1 MEGGD
6 RQKSDLIGL
15 YYMEVWKWRS
25 GVADEEDEPLPKELV
40 IPNEYATLSSDK
52 LSVYRNKGQSVD
64 ARVVKS
70 NCPTPVKGLFYFFE
84 ITVEDAGAEGHI
96 STGFANSRFSTS
108 AILGRQV
115 GSIGYHGHNGK
126 IYVGP
131 GHSTHNAETYT
142 TGDTIGVGIN
152 YRLNKIFFTKNTKVV
167 GTIDNRIQGRL
178 YPAIAVQSE
187 GEAVKVNFGRNPFIF
202 DFEDYAAT
210 QRGAQESMGQI
221 QHRTV
226 LGIIRSYLNHYCQT
240 LEKFDEFSVYSEDPE
255 NGNYAL
261 EKRSSIRKLIMDGN
275 IDEAIS
281 ELRLCYPQIVEQD
294 DTSAICFMLNS
305 QKAIELARD
314 GRVDEFVACAKENF
328 NKFVGLK
335 KYDNVSKDV
344 AALVGYKHAEKSCV
358 RYLLDKEQ
366 REHVA
371 DAVNASILST
381 YPELTNALQSYLER
395 LLRQLTVFFQELELN
410 QSESFRLQDYFYG
423 MKI

>member
-25 GVADEEDEPLPKELV
+25 GMAAEEDEPLPKELV
-40 IPNEYATLSSDK
+40 IPNDYATVSDK
-52 LSVYRNKGQSVD
+52 LSVYKGQSED
-64 ARVVKS
+64 ARVVKA
-70 NCPTPVKGLFYFFE
+70 NCPAPVKGLFYFFE
-84 ITVEDAGAEGHI
+84 ITVEDAGAQGHI

-226 LGIIRSYLNHYCQT
+226 IGIIRSYLNHYCQT

-281 ELRLCYPQIVEQD
+281 ELRLCYPQIVED

-314 GRVDEFVACAKENF
+314 GNVKESANYARDNF
-328 NKFVGLK
+328 NKFVSLK
-335 KYDNVSKDV
+335 EYETLVKDV
-344 AALVGYKHAEKSCV
+344 AALLAYKHAEKSCV

-381 YPELTNALQSYLER
+381 YPELTNALHSYLER
-395 LLRQLTVFFQELELN
+395 LLRQLTVFFQELE
-410 QSESFRLQDYFYG
+410 SFHPQDYFYG